1 MNTQSMGT
9 KNMYAEGDSYKR
21 DLRCLIR
28 IVDEFRALDAQ
39 MELSQLL
46 VYLLIAA
53 SPGKKV
59 ADLLPATGLSR
70 SALSR
75 NILALS
81 GGEYR
86 ADHRAKSKP
95 GLDLI
100 TTVTDPFD
108 SRAQLAAPTRRGVGL
123 AEKISRYLHGEIPNN
138 GTETR

>member
-1 MNTQSMGT
+1 
-9 KNMYAEGDSYKR
+9 MYTEGDTYKR
-21 DLRCLIR
+21 DLRCLIK
-28 IVDEFRALDAQ
+28 IVEEFRAFDAQ

-46 VYLLIAA
+46 VYLLITAA
-53 SPGKKV
+53 PGKKV

-81 GGEYR
+81 KGEYR
-86 ADHRAKSKP
+86 ADHRANPKP

-108 SRAQLAAPTRRGVGL
+108 GRAQLAAPTRRGVGL
-123 AEKISRYLHGEIPNN
+123 AEKISRYFH
-138 GTETR
+138 TETNDNGKEARQ

>member
-1 MNTQSMGT
+1 
-9 KNMYAEGDSYKR
+9 MYTDGDSYKK
-21 DLRCLIR
+21 DIRCLIKV
-28 IVDEFRALDAQ
+28 IEEFRAFDAQ

-46 VYLLIAA
+46 VYLLVTAT
-53 SPGKKV
+53 PGKKV

-81 GGEYR
+81 KGDYR
-86 ADHRAKSKP
+86 ADHRAKPKP

-108 SRAQLAAPTRRGVGL
+108 GRAQLAAPTRRGVGL
-123 AEKISRYLHGEIPNN
+123 AEKISRYFHMETNDNGE
-138 GTETR
+138 EARQ

>member
-1 MNTQSMGT
+1 
-9 KNMYAEGDSYKR
+9 MYAEGDNYKR
-21 DLRCLIR
+21 DIRCLIK
-28 IVDEFRALDAQ
+28 IVEEFRAFDAQ

-46 VYLLIAA
+46 IYLMITA

-81 GGEYR
+81 KGEYR
-86 ADHRAKSKP
+86 ADHRANPKP

-108 SRAQLAAPTRRGVGL
+108 GRAQLAAPTRRGVTL
-123 AEKISRYLHGEIPNN
+123 AEKISSYFH
-138 GTETR
+138 TETNDNGKEARQ

>member
-1 MNTQSMGT
+1 
-9 KNMYAEGDSYKR
+9 MYAEGDNYRR
-21 DLRCLIR
+21 DIRRLIR
-28 IVDEFRALDAQ
+28 VVEEFRAFDAQ

-46 VYLLIAA
+46 VYLLITAT
-53 SPGKKV
+53 PGKKV
-59 ADLLPATGLSR
+59 TDLLPATGLSR

-86 ADHRAKSKP
+86 ADHRSKPKP
-95 GLDLI
+95 GLDLV

-108 SRAQLAAPTRRGVGL
+108 ARAQLAAPTGRGVGL
-123 AEKISRYLHGEIPNN
+123 AQKVSKILRSETPNN